1 MNNRTQRLEI
11 LDLARGVGFL
21 VVLLQHCLGDW
32 GYGATDRYVPQDATI
47 LDFFFLMSGFFAGY
61 AYEEKLRTG
70 RKTVSQAIADR
81 TTRLFPLLALGTLL
95 GMISFYLRPEGTA
108 ALLPLLITGLKEL
121 ALLPADRA
129 LLGAPDL
136 FPLDVPLWF
145 LFYDTFAYLI
155 FLIALRHLNLKW
167 LLVVAVVMVSG
178 LWCAAIK
185 NNTLSFG
192 TLWAAC
198 AWSIPRS
205 LAGFTIGYI
214 LFRLYRPNRF
224 VIGQRFGLLP
234 MLVLLAAV
242 LLPVPASWHYS
253 GMLQAA
259 VATFVMPT
267 IIFFGA
273 NVQASFKLKS
283 VAALVGPLAMP
294 VYMLHYPIIRT
305 LAPLKWDLH
314 LHGLAAIALLLVEF
328 FLPILLAYLFTKYL
342 EQPLRS
348 VPNSNSGGISLTH
361 AERTI

>member
-1 MNNRTQRLEI
+1 M
-11 LDLARGVGFL
+11 

-32 GYGATDRYVPQDATI
+32 GYGVTDRFVPQDATI

-81 TTRLFPLLALGTLL
+81 ASRLFPLVALGTLL
-95 GMISFYLRPEGTA
+95 GMISFYLRPEGTPGV
-108 ALLPLLITGLKEL
+108 LPLLTTGLKEL
-121 ALLPADRA
+121 ALIPADRA
-129 LLGAPDL
+129 VLGAPDL

-145 LFYDTFAYLI
+145 LFYDSFAYLI
-155 FLIALRHLNLKW
+155 FLVALRHLSLKW
-167 LLVVAVVMVSG
+167 LLAVAAVMASG

-192 TLWAAC
+192 TLWASC

-214 LFRLYRPNRF
+214 LFRLSRPNRF
-224 VIGQRFGLLP
+224 VIGPRFGLLP
-234 MLVLLAAV
+234 TLVLLAVV
-242 LLPVPASWHYS
+242 LMPVPATWHYS
-253 GMLQAA
+253 GALQAL
-259 VATFVMPT
+259 VATLVMPM

-273 NVQASFKLKS
+273 HAQASFTLKS
-283 VAALVGPLAMP
+283 VAGFVAPLAMP

-314 LHGLAAIALLLVEF
+314 LHGLAGIPLLLVEF
-328 FLPILLAYLFTKYL
+328 FLPILLAYAYLSAKYL

-348 VPNSNSGGISLTH
+348 VPNANSDASALTH
-361 AERTI
+361 V